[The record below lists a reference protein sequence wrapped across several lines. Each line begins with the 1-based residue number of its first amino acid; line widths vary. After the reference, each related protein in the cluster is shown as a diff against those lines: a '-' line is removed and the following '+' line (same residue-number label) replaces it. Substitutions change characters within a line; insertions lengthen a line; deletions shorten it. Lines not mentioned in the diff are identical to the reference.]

1 MGVRD
6 EHEHTR
12 RHVMK
17 IRTALALAALAV
29 TPAFAAESATA
40 PSASDEAMTA
50 VEKSTVES
58 LQKEIATLQQAV
70 EQVRKAS
77 AERAVL
83 QAQREADQTSH
94 PLWP

>member
-1 MGVRD
+1 
-6 EHEHTR
+6 
-12 RHVMK
+12 MK

-29 TPAFAAESATA
+29 TPAFAAETSAA
-40 PSASDEAMTA
+40 RPASDEAMSA

-77 AERAVL
+77 AERALL
-83 QAQREADQTSH
+83 QAQREAEQTSH